1 MTFAELINITKNL
14 IDETDVDEQIDIIV
28 KSAINEGYRNLCTID
43 KRVTTA
49 YVPIIN
55 GVATLPED
63 YISTVKITPKFS
75 GSDMYAGNS
84 IITDKSGVFTLV
96 YAYSRE
102 DLVLDNDE
110 PDLSRTLIPALYNY
124 AAYKYWLHRKKS
136 EVAERFL
143 QSYNTITSTYSFN
156 NSSSEPEY
164 ITDVM

>member
-28 KSAINEGYRNLCTID
+28 KSAINEGYRNLCTVD

-63 YISTVKITPKFS
+63 YITTIKITPKLS
-75 GSDMYAGNS
+75 GIDMYAGNT

-102 DLVLDNDE
+102 DLVANTDE

-136 EVAERFL
+136 EIAQRFYEAYN
-143 QSYNTITSTYSFN
+143 QVTNSYVFNTSN
-156 NSSSEPEY
+156 SEPEY
-164 ITDVM
+164 IVDVM